1 MRSVAAEQL
10 EWYGVNGTVLS
21 REKGFGGVVET
32 SADLWAPNAAEGS
45 RWSCNASSSS
55 SPFRFLFS
63 EVHLL
68 PRVPVQPEL
77 DQAPLLVVRH
87 GSHSRLSLLSLLAR
101 DPWAPMQVTKK
112 MPNLKSREHRPF
124 LVDQEDRPIDRR
136 SMEICV
142 KTASRSG
149 SE

>member
-1 MRSVAAEQL
+1 MHSVAAGQL
-10 EWYGVNGTVLS
+10 EWYGVNGMVLS
-21 REKGFGGVVET
+21 REKGFGGVVAT
-32 SADLWAPNAAEGS
+32 SPDLWAPNAAEGS
-45 RWSCNASSSS
+45 HWSCNASSS

-63 EVHLL
+63 EVPLL

-87 GSHSRLSLLSLLAR
+87 GSHSRLSPLILLAR

-112 MPNLKSREHRPF
+112 IPNLKSRERRPF
-124 LVDQEDRPIDRR
+124 LVDQEGRSIDRR